1 MNSAEL
7 EAAIEQANRIFS
19 RRYSPNP
26 ELQEERAE
34 EEIRQESSAST
45 SGGAWLTPCFDMEK
59 RFAQPHAR
67 LFPFIGRKVRTP
79 AGTGTMLQ
87 VFANR
92 VMVVLDSEMSRCSF
106 FAPTEIQPVSW
117 ELP

>member
-34 EEIRQESSAST
+34 EEIRQES
-45 SGGAWLTPCFDMEK
+45 
-59 RFAQPHAR
+59 
-67 LFPFIGRKVRTP
+67 
-79 AGTGTMLQ
+79 
-87 VFANR
+87 
-92 VMVVLDSEMSRCSF
+92 
-106 FAPTEIQPVSW
+106 
-117 ELP
+117 

>member
-1 MNSAEL
+1 MNSTEL

-19 RRYSPNP
+19 RRYASSR
-26 ELQEERAE
+26 ESREEWAE
-34 EEIRQESSAST
+34 EEIRRESYVPVPLGVWPPT
-45 SGGAWLTPCFDMEK
+45 SLDMEQ
-59 RFAQPHAR
+59 RFAQPHAK

-79 AGTGTMLQ
+79 AGTGTLLQ
-87 VFANR
+87 VFAKR

-106 FAPTEIQPVSW
+106 FPPAEIQPVSW